1 MNSIKAN
8 LFQFLRG
15 LAITPEVYLAN
26 LPQDPGYPVT
36 VFDVISDVP
45 IAHTYENRTL
55 CFRRARVQLEVYALT
70 VGEAESAM
78 EGYVAAMGNYRG
90 SIGDGLSPESIAD
103 VSVRDSGSNPDMDF
117 QEEPSLRMIQGRSR
131 DFTVLY

>member
-8 LFQFLRG
+8 LFQFQRG

-26 LPQDPGYPVT
+26 LPQNPGYPVT
-36 VFDVISDVP
+36 MFEVISDVP
-45 IAHTYENRTL
+45 IAHTYEDQTL

-78 EGYVAAMGNYRG
+78 EGYVAAIGNYRR
-90 SIGDGLSPESIAD
+90 SIGDGLSPESFAD
-103 VSVRDSGSNPDMDF
+103 VSIRDAGSNPDMDF
-117 QEEPSLRMIQGRSR
+117 QEEASLRMIQGRSR
-131 DFTVLY
+131 DFRVLY